1 MNIKFCLAQELN
13 VVGFVVQSSLARLT
27 SSQTYI
33 FNSVLEIFGKDIGE
47 NILFL
52 TTFSDGDEPKVLAA
66 IKEAKLPC
74 KPDSDG
80 SPCYK
85 SFNNYVIYKSPKSGN
100 AKQQKKLSLDWEE
113 SLENFESFFQELSN
127 MEPKSLQM
135 TKEVLSNRKQLEVK
149 LKWVEK
155 AISKHLMKME
165 ELRKKEVLIAV
176 HKAKV
181 DAHHHFEVEVMVTKK
196 VRGPVG
202 RSKNN
207 LNCQNCQETCHYPC
221 DSNLPKGWCEVF
233 TVQNLSTFDKFLQKM
248 VNTFGEAHC
257 TVCPGKCSS
266 SNHLNENSG
275 WIYQQ
280 VKETQTLDEMRQ
292 KYEKAKGKALNAEE
306 MLGALR
312 EEVEKL
318 ESEIVDAV
326 NCIMY
331 LHNKLEDIAL
341 RGEGL
346 STPDYIRMMIKSEE
360 KEKAEGFQERILSL
374 KELLKLSELKKKIL
388 TDEEFKDQFNSVH

>member
-1 MNIKFCLAQELN
+1 MN

-27 SSQTYI
+27 HSQTYI
-33 FNSVLEIFGKDIGE
+33 FSSVLEIFGKDIGE

-52 TTFSDGDEPKVLAA
+52 TTFADGDEPKVLAA

-74 KPDSDG
+74 KPDSNG
-80 SPCYK
+80 LPCYK
-85 SFNNYVIYKSPKSGN
+85 SFNNYVIYKSPKSPN
-100 AKQQKKLSLDWEE
+100 AKRLRLDWEE
-113 SLENFESFFQELSN
+113 GLDNFESFFQELSN

-135 TKEVLSNRKQLEVK
+135 TKEVLKNRKQLEVK

-165 ELRKKEVLIAV
+165 ELRKEEALIAV

-181 DAHHHFEVEVMVTKK
+181 DAHQNYEVEVMVTKK
-196 VRGPVG
+196 VKGPDT

-207 LNCQNCQETCHYPC
+207 LNCRNCEVTCHYPC
-221 DSNLPKGWCEVF
+221 DPYLVKGWCEVF
-233 TVQNLSTFDKFLQKM
+233 TAQNQSYFGKICQKIA
-248 VNTFGEAHC
+248 NTVLEADC

-266 SNHLNENSG
+266 SNHVNENSG
-275 WIYQQ
+275 WIYKQ
-280 VKETQTLDEMRQ
+280 VKEFQTLDEMRQ
-292 KYEKAKGKALNAEE
+292 KYEKAKGKKLNAEE
-306 MLGALR
+306 ILGALR
-312 EEVEKL
+312 EGVEKL
-318 ESEIVDAV
+318 KSEIVDSV

-360 KEKAEGFQERILSL
+360 KEKAEGFQERIQSL

-388 TDEEFKDQFNSVH
+388 TDDEFTDQFNSVH